1 MAWLDDLT
9 QDVRFGVRMLARSP
23 GFTAAAVVTLALGIG
38 LSVAMFTVSDAVL
51 RRPLPVQDQDRVVV
65 LWGEA
70 EGSIRRLPL
79 TDDHFARFREAPH
92 TLQDVAG
99 VLNPR
104 AWPHA
109 VRDGEQ
115 GLSLNLA
122 AVTGNFF
129 TVLGT
134 RPIVG
139 RLLVP
144 EDDVAGAPRV
154 MVISHGLWQ
163 RHFGGDPGVLG
174 RTLTLH
180 ERELAYTVVGVAP
193 PGLEY
198 PASADFWVP
207 LALFARWEAVPLGRL
222 AAGATAAQA
231 AAELRA
237 SLQRDASV
245 TWRDLRAVVTPLP
258 DVVIGD
264 VRPALRLLSAAAA
277 LLFLIGCFNVAN
289 LLLARA
295 SGRVHEIAVRRAL
308 GARQGRIVRQL
319 LTEGGLLALAG
330 GLFGAVFAGALVNGL
345 VALAP
350 PELPRLEEIR
360 LASLPLQW
368 AAGISI
374 AAALMFG
381 LVPALLA
388 SASVASAVRPGDRSA
403 TESMPRRRLQ
413 DALVVLQIGLAIV
426 VLATA
431 GLLGRSLLH
440 LQRLDMGFNA
450 GRVAVVELAWPDAK
464 YDSLD
469 KTRGFYDR
477 LLQRLAALPGVV
489 SVAPM
494 HLMPFEGATGGID
507 GRFVADGTAT
517 MDAATAPMFSLEVV
531 GPAYFGTLGIPLL
544 RGRPFMDA
552 DREDTLR
559 VIVVSEAVARVM
571 WPGGDALGRRL
582 GMGQPERPEDWWT
595 VIGIVPETRY
605 REMREPTPT
614 VYVSTSQFVSEF
626 VSVRRIA
633 IRSTGDPA
641 AVLPLVRHAV
651 QEIDPDT
658 FVASAHTM
666 GGLMARE
673 LAQPRL
679 SAALLGAFGIG
690 ALVLA
695 GVGLYA
701 MLAYIVRRRTREL
714 AIRHALGATP
724 SRLRALVTRQALTLA
739 GTGVLLGLAVSL
751 AAGRLLESLL
761 FGTSPRDPPTLVAVA
776 SLVVTVA
783 LAASYFPARRA
794 MRADPAAVLR
804 QE

>member
-1 MAWLDDLT
+1 MTWLDDLK
-9 QDVRFGVRMLARSP
+9 QDGRFALRMLARSP
-23 GFTAAAVVTLALGIG
+23 GFTAAAVITLAFGIG

-51 RRPLPVQDQDRVVV
+51 RRPLPIQDQDRVVV

-79 TDDHFARFREAPH
+79 GYEHFARFREAPH
-92 TLQDVAG
+92 TLEEVAG

-109 VRDGEQ
+109 VRDGDR

-129 TVLGT
+129 DVLGT
-134 RPIVG
+134 RPILG
-139 RLLVP
+139 RLLQP
-144 EDDVAGAPRV
+144 DDDVDGAPRV
-154 MVISHGLWQ
+154 MVISHGLWH
-163 RHFGGDPGVLG
+163 RVFGGDPGVLG

-180 ERELAYTVVGVAP
+180 ERALTYTVVGVAP

-198 PASADFWVP
+198 PSGAEFWVP
-207 LALFARWEAVPLGRL
+207 LIPFAQLEAVPLGRL
-222 AAGATAAQA
+222 AAGATPAQA

-237 SLQRDASV
+237 SFQRDASV
-245 TWRDLRAVVTPLP
+245 TWRDLRAVATPLR
-258 DVVIGD
+258 DVVIGN
-264 VRPALRLLSAAAA
+264 VGPALRLLTAAAA
-277 LLFLIGCFNVAN
+277 LLLLIGCFNVAN

-295 SGRVHEIAVRRAL
+295 SGRMHEIAVRRAL

-319 LTEGGLLALAG
+319 LTESCLLALAG
-330 GLFGAVFAGALVNGL
+330 GLLGTVFAGVMVNGL

-360 LASLPLQW
+360 LTSLPLQW
-368 AAGISI
+368 AAGISV

-388 SASVASAVRPGDRSA
+388 SASVASAIRPGDRSA

-413 DALVVLQIGLAIV
+413 DALIVLQIGLAIV

-440 LQRLDMGFNA
+440 LQRVDMGFTA
-450 GRVAVVELAWPDAK
+450 ERVAIVELAWPDAK
-464 YDSLD
+464 YDSPD
-469 KTRGFYDR
+469 KVRGFYER
-477 LLQRLAALPGVV
+477 LLPRLEVLPGVV
-489 SVAPM
+489 SVAPT

-517 MDAATAPMFSLEVV
+517 MDAATAPMLSMEIV
-531 GPAYFGTLGIPLL
+531 GTGYFGTLGIPLL
-544 RGRPFMDA
+544 RGRAFTDA
-552 DREDTLR
+552 DREHTSR
-559 VIVVSEAVARVM
+559 VTVVSEAVARVM

-582 GMGQPERPEDWWT
+582 GMGQPQGPEDWWT
-595 VIGIVPETRY
+595 VIGVVPDTRY

-614 VYVSTSQFVSEF
+614 VYVSTSQFISQF

-633 IRSTGDPA
+633 IRTIGEPA

-651 QEIDPDT
+651 QEMDSDT

-666 GGLMARE
+666 EGLMGRE

-679 SAALLGAFGIG
+679 STALLGVFGVG

-724 SRLRALVTRQALTLA
+724 FRLRVLVMHQALTLA
-739 GTGVLLGLAVSL
+739 GTGVLFGVAALLA
-751 AAGRLLESLL
+751 GGQLLESLL
-761 FGTSPRDPPTLVAVA
+761 FEVGPADPTTLAAVA
-776 SLVVTVA
+776 SIVVTVA
-783 LAASYFPARRA
+783 LAASYCPARRA
-794 MRADPAAVLR
+794 MRADPAVVLR